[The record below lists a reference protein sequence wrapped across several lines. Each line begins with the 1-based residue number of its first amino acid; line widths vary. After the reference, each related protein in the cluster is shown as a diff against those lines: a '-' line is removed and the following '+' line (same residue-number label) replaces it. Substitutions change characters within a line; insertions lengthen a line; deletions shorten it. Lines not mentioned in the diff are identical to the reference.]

1 MTCFW
6 DGILNR
12 LTEEDFKQFNIKK
25 PKNKEFVL
33 FLKKHNQQTTHV
45 SWNNESLT
53 KKQLEENFT
62 HVKDFDV
69 NTIGGGYFCSTFEPF
84 LFLVSQLFQV
94 NLNHNYCGH
103 MIQYRINEKNRVLQF
118 RSNKSH
124 FSV

>member
-12 LTEEDFKQFNIKK
+12 LTHEDFKQFNIQK

-33 FLKKHNQQTTHV
+33 FLKSRNKQTRNV
-45 SWNNESLT
+45 SWNDESLT

-69 NTIGGGYFCSTFEPF
+69 NTIKGGYFCSTFEPF

-94 NLNHNYCGH
+94 NINHNYCGH
-103 MIQYRINEKNRVLQF
+103 MIQYRINEEDRILQF
-118 RSNKSH
+118 TSNKGH
-124 FSV
+124 FNI

>member
-12 LTEEDFKQFNIKK
+12 LTHEDFKQFNIQK

-33 FLKKHNQQTTHV
+33 FLKSRNKQTRNV
-45 SWNNESLT
+45 SWNDESLT

-69 NTIGGGYFCSTFEPF
+69 NTIKGGYFCSTFEPF

-94 NLNHNYCGH
+94 NINHNYCGH
-103 MIQYRINEKNRVLQF
+103 MIKYRINQKNRILQF
-118 RSNKSH
+118 SSNQGH
-124 FSV
+124 FNI

>member
-12 LTEEDFKQFNIKK
+12 LTHEDFKQFNIQK

-33 FLKKHNQQTTHV
+33 FLKSRNKQTRNV
-45 SWNNESLT
+45 SWNDESLT

-69 NTIGGGYFCSTFEPF
+69 NTIKGGYFCSTFEPF

-94 NLNHNYCGH
+94 NINHNYCGH
-103 MIQYRINEKNRVLQF
+103 MIQYRINEEDRILQF
-118 RSNKSH
+118 TSNKGH
-124 FSV
+124 FN

>member
-84 LFLVSQLFQV
+84 LLLVSQLFQV
-94 NLNHNYCGH
+94 NLFRKGNNLMFLILYCAILVLH
-103 MIQYRINEKNRVLQF
+103 CRILIW
-118 RSNKSH
+118 
-124 FSV
+124 